1 MMPVYSASPSLSS
14 QSPLAREGSSEETL
28 PVLTEEQSICYG
40 TLLRGARRRTQS
52 DCERTPFEEHPEA
65 SLHRVQLI
73 VGSIFDRYTKQ
84 WLDAVKHLMS
94 EKLTSGLPGLG
105 RGHCTMVSAYPPSL
119 IAVLATCTVSG
130 NLPS

>member
-1 MMPVYSASPSLSS
+1 MPVYSASPSLSS

-40 TLLRGARRRTQS
+40 TLLSRARRRTQS

-105 RGHCTMVSAYPPSL
+105 ERSLHHGQRLPSQL